1 MRHADNERMLF
12 CPECKHTVYPKIS
25 PAVIVA
31 VIDGERILMTKYKGR
46 EYTRYALIAG
56 FNEIGETIEETVH
69 REVMEE
75 VGLKVKNLKYYK
87 SQPWS
92 FSDTLLMGFFC
103 QLDGTDEIKLDLDEL
118 SLGEWIERKDIPE
131 TDPRISLTNEMICR
145 FKNGER

>member
-1 MRHADNERMLF
+1 
-12 CPECKHTVYPKIS
+12 
-25 PAVIVA
+25 
-31 VIDGERILMTKYKGR
+31 
-46 EYTRYALIAG
+46 
-56 FNEIGETIEETVH
+56 
-69 REVMEE
+69 MEE